1 MPIILLTLDTLQATT
16 RQGDSGK
23 AGGALDRAHFE
34 VLQTKQGEMSLYIRL
49 SQGQMPHTCHAAGDW
64 LQVFHN

>member
-1 MPIILLTLDTLQATT
+1 MPRSLLTLDSLQATT
-16 RQGDSGK
+16 RQGDSGE

-34 VLQTKQGEMSLYIRL
+34 VLQTKEGEMSLYIRL
-49 SQGQMPHTCHAAGDW
+49 SQGQMPNTCHAAGDR